1 MSIRKL
7 TISAGLT
14 VLLACSAASAA
25 TTIRIGVGDDPDQL
39 DPALSRAFVARLV
52 LNSFCAKLF
61 DITPD
66 LQIAPSL
73 ATGYSWSDDRL
84 ALIIKLRPDVKF
96 ADGEPMDAEAVKYN
110 FERNLTIQGSL
121 RKTELISVKSVDAVD
136 PLTVRVNL
144 KEPQAPLPSI
154 LTDRA
159 GMMISPKA
167 GKELGDKF
175 GNGPVCAG
183 PFKFV
188 SRVAQ
193 ARIIFEKNP
202 TYWDAA
208 NVHIDR
214 VEFTP
219 VNDSTVRLANLQ
231 SGQFDLIERVSP
243 TDVAQIK
250 ADSKLKLTA
259 APDIGYSYFQMNIA
273 NGPRGKLLAD
283 PRLRE
288 AIDLSIDRAELVKVA
303 FENTFIP
310 GNQWVAPVSTY
321 YQKDLPVPK
330 RDVARA
336 KALLKEAGVPNLTF
350 KLITRPDRDWQVPA
364 QIIQAMLAE
373 SGINM
378 IIDTQEN
385 VTGLNNGAKGEFDAL
400 FSFWSGR
407 VDPDGNISL
416 FNTCKA
422 SQNSSGYCNEPLT
435 KLLDEARQ
443 LVDEGARKKLYNEAA
458 AIWLKDRPML
468 ALWYRNIFI
477 AHRAAVQGF
486 VPYPDGL
493 VRLVNVKLQ

>member
-1 MSIRKL
+1 MSMRRFVIAGF
-7 TISAGLT
+7 IS
-14 VLLACSAASAA
+14 LLAYGNASAA
-25 TTIRIGVGDDPDQL
+25 TIKIGLGDDPDQL

-52 LNSFCAKLF
+52 LNTFCAKLF

-66 LQIAPSL
+66 LQVAPAL
-73 ATGYSWSDDRL
+73 ATGYTWSDDRL
-84 ALIIKLRPDVKF
+84 ALIIKLRPNLKF
-96 ADGEPMDAEAVKYN
+96 SDGEPMDAEAVKYN
-110 FERNLTIQGSL
+110 FERNLTLQGSL
-121 RKTELISVKSVDAVD
+121 RKTELISVKSVEAVD
-136 PLTVRVNL
+136 PVTVKVNL

-159 GMMISPKA
+159 GMMISPKV

-250 ADSKLKLTA
+250 ADGKLKLTT
-259 APDIGYSYFQMNIA
+259 APDIGYSYIVFNVA
-273 NGPRGKLLAD
+273 NGPRSKVLAD

-288 AIDLSIDRAELVKVA
+288 AIELSIDREQLVKVA
-303 FENTFIP
+303 FENLFIP
-310 GNQWVAPVSTY
+310 GNQWVAPISPY
-321 YQKDLPVPK
+321 YEKNLPLPK

-336 KALLKEAGVPNLTF
+336 KALLKEAGQPNLTF
-350 KLITRPDRDWQVPA
+350 KMITRPDRDFQVPA

-373 SGINM
+373 SGINLV
-378 IIDTQEN
+378 IDTQEN
-385 VTGLNNGAKGEFDAL
+385 VTGLNNGAKGDFEAL

-407 VDPDGNISL
+407 PDPDGNISL
-416 FNTCKA
+416 YNVCDAGANMAKYCDQEMNKIL
-422 SQNSSGYCNEPLT
+422 SQ
-435 KLLDEARQ
+435 ARQ
-443 LVDEGARKKLYNEAA
+443 EVDEPVRKKLYDQAA
-458 AIWLKDRPML
+458 AIFRRDRQML
-468 ALWYRNIFI
+468 PLWYRNIFI
-477 AHRAAVQGF
+477 AHRATVQSF

-493 VRLVNVKLQ
+493 VRLVNVKLP

>member
-1 MSIRKL
+1 MRKL
-7 TISAGLT
+7 TLST
-14 VLLACSAASAA
+14 VLAALFACNAASAA
-25 TTIRIGVGDDPDQL
+25 TTIKIGVGDDPDQL

-52 LNSFCAKLF
+52 LNTFCGKLF
-61 DITPD
+61 DISPD
-66 LQIAPSL
+66 LQVVPAL
-73 ATGYSWSDDRL
+73 ATGYTWSDDAL
-84 ALIIKLRPDVKF
+84 ALTIKLRPNLRF
-96 ADGEPMDAEAVKYN
+96 ADGEPLDGEAVKYN
-110 FERNLTIQGSL
+110 FERNLTLAGSL
-121 RKTELISVKSVDAVD
+121 RKTELISVKSVDVID
-136 PLTVRVNL
+136 PVTVRVNL
-144 KEPQAPLPSI
+144 KEPQAPLPTI

-193 ARIIFEKNP
+193 ARIIFEKSP

-243 TDVAQIK
+243 TDVGQIK
-250 ADSKLKLTA
+250 ADSKLKLTS
-259 APDIGYSYFQMNIA
+259 APDIGYAYIQLNVG

-288 AIDLSIDRAELVKVA
+288 AIDLSIDREALVKVA
-303 FENTFIP
+303 FDNAFIP
-310 GNQWVAPVSTY
+310 GVQWVAPVSYY
-321 YQKDLPVPK
+321 YQKDLPLPK
-330 RDVARA
+330 RDVAKA

-364 QIIQAMLAE
+364 QVVQAMLSE

-385 VTGLNNGAKGEFDAL
+385 VTGLNNGAKGDFDAL
-400 FSFWSGR
+400 MSFWSGR

-416 FNTCKA
+416 YNICGA
-422 SQNSSGYCNEPLT
+422 AANSSGYCSEPLN
-435 KLLDEARQ
+435 KLLNEARQ
-443 LVDEGARKKLYNEAA
+443 IVDPAARKKLYDEAA
-458 AIWLKDRPML
+458 AIWRKDRPLL

-477 AHRAAVQGF
+477 AHRATVQGF

-493 VRLVNVKLQ
+493 VRLVNVKVQ